1 MKTIV
6 ITAIK
11 TATHT
16 NIMLVHGMTV
26 DTYEPVAF
34 TTDTSVYKELELAMN
49 TAKPIKLN
57 LQNII
62 YPFYIT

>member
-1 MKTIV
+1 MKTII

-16 NIMLVHGMTV
+16 SVILVHGMTV

-34 TTDTSVYKELELAMN
+34 TTDTSVYKELESAMN
-49 TAKPIKLN
+49 TAKPITLN
-57 LQNII
+57 LQNI
-62 YPFYIT
+62 Y

>member
-34 TTDTSVYKELELAMN
+34 TTDTSIYKELESHMN
-49 TAKPIKLN
+49 TATPITLD
-57 LQNII
+57 LPNI
-62 YPFYIT
+62 

>member
-16 NIMLVHGMTV
+16 NIMLVHGVTV
-26 DTYEPVAF
+26 DTNEPVTF
-34 TTDTSVYKELELAMN
+34 STDTSIYKELELAMN
-49 TAKPIKLN
+49 TTKPIKLN
-57 LQNII
+57 L
-62 YPFYIT
+62 

>member
-1 MKTIV
+1 MKTFV

-16 NIMLVHGMTV
+16 NVMLVHGMTV

-34 TTDTSVYKELELAMN
+34 TTDTSMYKELESVMN
-49 TAKPIKLN
+49 TVTPITLN
-57 LQNII
+57 LQNI
-62 YPFYIT
+62 Y

>member
-34 TTDTSVYKELELAMN
+34 ATDTSIYKELALIMN
-49 TAKPIKLN
+49 TATPLTLD
-57 LQNII
+57 LQNI
-62 YPFYIT
+62 Y

>member
-16 NIMLVHGMTV
+16 NIMLVHGMTI

-34 TTDTSVYKELELAMN
+34 TTDTSMYKELASVMD
-49 TAKPIKLN
+49 TATPITLN
-57 LQNII
+57 L
-62 YPFYIT
+62 

>member
-1 MKTIV
+1 MKTFV

-34 TTDTSVYKELELAMN
+34 TTDTSMYKELESVMN
-49 TAKPIKLN
+49 TATPITLN
-57 LQNII
+57 LQNI
-62 YPFYIT
+62 Y

>member
-16 NIMLVHGMTV
+16 NVMLVHGMTV
-26 DTYEPVAF
+26 DTYEPVTF
-34 TTDTSVYKELELAMN
+34 TTNTNMYKELESVMN
-49 TAKPIKLN
+49 TATPITLN
-57 LQNII
+57 LQNI
-62 YPFYIT
+62 Y

>member
-16 NIMLVHGMTV
+16 SVMLVHGVTV

-34 TTDTSVYKELELAMN
+34 TTDTSMYKELESMMN
-49 TAKPIKLN
+49 TATPITLN
-57 LQNII
+57 LQNT
-62 YPFYIT
+62 Y

>member
-16 NIMLVHGMTV
+16 NIMLVHGVTV
-26 DTYEPVAF
+26 NTYEPVAF
-34 TTDTSVYKELELAMN
+34 ATDTSIYKELESVMN
-49 TAKPIKLN
+49 TATPITLD
-57 LQNII
+57 LQNA
-62 YPFYIT
+62 Y

>member
-11 TATHT
+11 TATNT
-16 NIMLVHGMTV
+16 NVMLVHGMTV

-34 TTDTSVYKELELAMN
+34 ITDTSMYKELESAMN

-57 LQNII
+57 L
-62 YPFYIT
+62 

>member
-16 NIMLVHGMTV
+16 NIMLVHGVTV

-34 TTDTSVYKELELAMN
+34 TTDISVYKKLESVMN
-49 TAKPIKLN
+49 TATPIMLD
-57 LQNII
+57 LQNIR
-62 YPFYIT
+62 

>member
-1 MKTIV
+1 MKTFV

-16 NIMLVHGMTV
+16 NIMLVHGMTI

-34 TTDTSVYKELELAMN
+34 TTDTSMYKELESVMN
-49 TAKPIKLN
+49 TATPITLN
-57 LQNII
+57 LQNI
-62 YPFYIT
+62 Y

>member
-1 MKTIV
+1 MKTFV

-26 DTYEPVAF
+26 DTYEPIVFA
-34 TTDTSVYKELELAMN
+34 TDISVYKELESVMN
-49 TAKPIKLN
+49 TATPITLDS
-57 LQNII
+57 QNA
-62 YPFYIT
+62 Y

>member
-16 NIMLVHGMTV
+16 NVMLVHGMTV

-34 TTDTSVYKELELAMN
+34 RTDTSMYKELESVMN
-49 TAKPIKLN
+49 TATPITLD
-57 LQNII
+57 LQN
-62 YPFYIT
+62 T

>member
-1 MKTIV
+1 MKTII

-34 TTDTSVYKELELAMN
+34 TTDTSIYKELESMMN
-49 TAKPIKLN
+49 TATPITLN
-57 LQNII
+57 LQNI
-62 YPFYIT
+62 Y

>member
-34 TTDTSVYKELELAMN
+34 TTDTSMYKELESMMN
-49 TAKPIKLN
+49 TATPITLN
-57 LQNII
+57 LQNA
-62 YPFYIT
+62 Y

>member
-26 DTYEPVAF
+26 DTYEPIAF
-34 TTDTSVYKELELAMN
+34 TTDTSVYKKLESIMN
-49 TAKPIKLN
+49 TATPITLN
-57 LQNII
+57 LQNIH
-62 YPFYIT
+62 

>member
-16 NIMLVHGMTV
+16 NVMLVHGVTV
-26 DTYEPVAF
+26 DTNESVTF
-34 TTDTSVYKELELAMN
+34 STDTSMYKELESVMN
-49 TAKPIKLN
+49 TATPITLN
-57 LQNII
+57 LQNIH
-62 YPFYIT
+62 

>member
-1 MKTIV
+1 MKTFV

-34 TTDTSVYKELELAMN
+34 TTNTSMYKELESVMN
-49 TAKPIKLN
+49 TATPITLN
-57 LQNII
+57 LQNI
-62 YPFYIT
+62 Y

>member
-1 MKTIV
+1 MKTII

-16 NIMLVHGMTV
+16 NIMLVHGMTI
-26 DTYEPVAF
+26 DTYEPVTF
-34 TTDTSVYKELELAMN
+34 TTDSSVYKELESAMN

-57 LQNII
+57 L
-62 YPFYIT
+62 